1 MRIRDWSSDVCSSD
15 LAAPLVLMA
24 GAVGVSAHADRQRQQ
39 AIEHITDLLDQLHED
54 ALDDERSDLD
64 GCADAIDKA
73 TTILLDK
80 GRLGV
85 SLGLDSA
92 AHGIGKETATANRR
106 LARCK
111 SAMDSIP
118 EGDRKSAG
126 SGKRRSDRVD
136 LGGCV

>member
-54 ALDDERSDLD
+54 ALDDERSNLD
-64 GCADAIDKA
+64 GCAAAIDQ
-73 TTILLDK
+73 TTAIPLDK

-85 SLGLDSA
+85 TLGLDSA
-92 AHGIGKETATANRR
+92 APATGKARDAATQR
-106 LARCK
+106 LARWQNTTAHCQE
-111 SAMDSIP
+111 STTTHM
-118 EGDRKSAG
+118 
-126 SGKRRSDRVD
+126 
-136 LGGCV
+136 